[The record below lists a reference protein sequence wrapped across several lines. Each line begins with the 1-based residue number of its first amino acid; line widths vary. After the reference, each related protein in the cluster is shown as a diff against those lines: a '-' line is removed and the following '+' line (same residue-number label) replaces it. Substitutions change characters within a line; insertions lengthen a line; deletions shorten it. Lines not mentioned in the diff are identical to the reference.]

1 MKITVEAVFAT
12 QFGTGVTTYL
22 QKVYLNDEFMGY
34 LGFMGKLEFEAE
46 QGENELKFVDGQYN
60 KVKKAIKFTAT
71 EDVYFWTALIG
82 KPYKAIKDMPL
93 EIDGKGK
100 DYKLISESKE

>member
-1 MKITVEAVFAT
+1 ME
-12 QFGTGVTTYL
+12 Q
-22 QKVYLNDEFMGY
+22 
-34 LGFMGKLEFEAE
+34 LE
-46 QGENELKFVDGQYN
+46 
-60 KVKKAIKFTAT
+60 FTAT

-100 DYKLISESKE
+100 DYKLISEIKE

>member
-12 QFGTGVTTYL
+12 QIGNGMESHLY
-22 QKVYLNDEFMGY
+22 KVYLNDEFMGC

-46 QGENELKFVDGQYN
+46 KGENELKIIESQNN
-60 KVKKAIKFTAT
+60 KIKMRVKFTAT
-71 EDVYFWTALIG
+71 EDVYFWIVDCVSNWKGYYT
-82 KPYKAIKDMPL
+82 KVY
-93 EIDGKGK
+93 GKGK

>member
-12 QFGTGVTTYL
+12 QIGNSMESHLY
-22 QKVYLNDEFMGY
+22 KVYLNDEFMGC

-46 QGENELKFVDGQYN
+46 KGENELKIIESQNN
-60 KVKKAIKFTAT
+60 KIKMRVKFTAT
-71 EDVYFWTALIG
+71 EDVYFWTALMAKVFSG
-82 KPYKAIKDMPL
+82 VFL
-93 EIDGKGK
+93 EIYGKGK

>member
-46 QGENELKFVDGQYN
+46 QGENEIRIVDGNNSLRN
-60 KVKKAIKFTAT
+60 KTLFTAT
-71 EDVYFWTALIG
+71 EDVYFWMVFNGKLIINIEL
-82 KPYKAIKDMPL
+82 Y
-93 EIDGKGK
+93 GKGK
-100 DYKLISESKE
+100 DYKLISEIKE

>member
-1 MKITVEAVFAT
+1 MKITVEAVFSVSV
-12 QFGTGVTTYL
+12 GTGSCNFA
-22 QKVYLNDEFMGY
+22 KEIYLNDEFMGY

-100 DYKLISESKE
+100 DYKLISEIKE

>member
-1 MKITVEAVFAT
+1 MKITVEAVFSCLAIT
-12 QFGTGVTTYL
+12 GKTFFG
-22 QKVYLNDEFMGY
+22 KVYLNNNFVGC

-100 DYKLISESKE
+100 DYKLISEIKE